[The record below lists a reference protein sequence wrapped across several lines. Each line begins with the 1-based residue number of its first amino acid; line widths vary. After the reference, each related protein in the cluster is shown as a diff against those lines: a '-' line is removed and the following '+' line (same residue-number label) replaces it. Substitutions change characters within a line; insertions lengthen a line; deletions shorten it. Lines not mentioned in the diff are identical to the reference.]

1 MNARQWT
8 YAAVAIVAL
17 LGGAAAA
24 WWRVQPGPVADEA
37 AATLFA
43 QRFADATGTERALS
57 DWRGKVLVVNFWA
70 TWCAPCVEEMPDLQS
85 VRDEYSARGVEV
97 LGVGIDNAKNVA
109 EFRDKLRIR
118 FPLFVAGAGGSELA
132 KALGNQ
138 AGVLPYT
145 VLVSR
150 DGRVVQRQQVLLDR
164 RASRGGAKRF
174 RHERSWTSLFELCP
188 GAA

>member
-1 MNARQWT
+1 MNARRGT
-8 YAAVAIVAL
+8 YAVVAIGAL

-24 WWRVQPGPVADEA
+24 WWRIQPAPVADSA

-43 QRFADATGTERALS
+43 QRFADASGTQRVLS

-97 LGVGIDNAKNVA
+97 LGVGIDNAGNVV
-109 EFRDKLRIR
+109 EFRDRLAIR

-150 DGRVVQRQQVLLDR
+150 DGRIVQRKIGR
-164 RASRGGAKRF
+164 IKPP
-174 RHERSWTSLFELCP
+174 ELRLWLQAQ
-188 GAA
+188 GL